1 MQIPGHLNKVVKLN
15 RLRARLDPL
24 DDFELWFWAT
34 MMSGTHAVNAA
45 LHRCGVTDPVEAYAM
60 QPGVYLVPQ
69 PDGRLVPKFGALGDV
84 LHVGR
89 PVIEAPVPEDVAQM
103 MHAMERI
110 EEHRDPCVRE
120 GCKPTPEII
129 DACAQAHGQCM
140 AVLNRLCPLDLCPL
154 E

>member
-1 MQIPGHLNKVVKLN
+1 MQISGHLKKVNKLN

-24 DDFELWFWAT
+24 EDFELWFWAT

-45 LHRCGVTDPVEAYAM
+45 LHHSGVTEPVEAYAM

-69 PDGRLVPKFGALGDV
+69 PDGRLVPKFAALGDV

-89 PVIEAPVPEDVAQM
+89 PVIEDPVPEDVHRM

-120 GCKPTPEII
+120 GCKPTRAIV
-129 DACAQAHGQCM
+129 DACEQAFDECM
-140 AVLNRLCPLDLCPL
+140 AALDHRCPL